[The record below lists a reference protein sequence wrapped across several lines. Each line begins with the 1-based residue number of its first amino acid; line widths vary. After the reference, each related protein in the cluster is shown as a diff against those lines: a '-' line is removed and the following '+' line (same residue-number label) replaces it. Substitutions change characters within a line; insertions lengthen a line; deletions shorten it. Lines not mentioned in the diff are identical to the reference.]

1 MQPVL
6 RPARD
11 IRPVLHRVLNAQP
24 VQGQTFSLYG
34 RWETSD
40 EYYRRVGHL
49 ADLCLERWGDPA
61 ELLAGVRRGTRKRRM
76 LRHQDRVPSDWFLRE
91 ILPIAR
97 EFLSDFTSAVP
108 AHLQQLGLR
117 HRWDSVLATVRDEY
131 HLLMLEIELTNRLN
145 RQAFQLATTR
155 IAFLPHCLR
164 DHTRDCRSTVEGD
177 DYVCRG
183 CARSCWVNGVSKL
196 LRLGGVRP
204 YIWMTANLPRLLGRL
219 KREQQTIG
227 VLGIAC
233 VPELARGMRLC
244 MRHAVPVVGVPLNAN
259 RCARWTG
266 SFQPTSV
273 NLDQIHRFLGGTD
286 GEKES
291 PVDS

>member
-1 MQPVL
+1 MHPAP
-6 RPARD
+6 RPSRD
-11 IRPVLHRVLNAQP
+11 IRPVLYRVLSARP

-34 RWETSD
+34 RWETTD
-40 EYYRRVGHL
+40 EYYRRISHV
-49 ADLCLERWGDPA
+49 ADVCLQRWPDPTG
-61 ELLAGVRRGTRKRRM
+61 LLQSVRRGTRKRRV
-76 LRHQDRVPSDWFLRE
+76 LRHPDRAPSDAFLRE
-91 ILPIAR
+91 VLPLAR
-97 EFLSDFTSAVP
+97 ELLSDFTSAVP
-108 AHLQQLGLR
+108 AHLRQLGLR
-117 HRWDSVLATVRDEY
+117 HRWDNVLGTVRDEY

-145 RQAFQLATTR
+145 GQAFRSAATK

-183 CARSCWVNGVSKL
+183 CARGCWVNGVSKL

-219 KREQQTIG
+219 MREQQAVG

-244 MRHAVPVVGVPLNAN
+244 MRHGVPVVGVPLNAN

-273 NLDQIHRFLGGTD
+273 NLDQLHRLLSGTD
-286 GEKES
+286 GETT
-291 PVDS
+291 PCADC